1 MGEPEV
7 DLVQSSFNQ
16 SAYGSFTFRACNMD
30 RPKLLLWI
38 LQLVQ

>member
-16 SAYGSFTFRACNMD
+16 SAYGSFALRACNMD
-30 RPKLLLWI
+30 RPKLLL
-38 LQLVQ
+38 